1 MAEYTLTDFD
11 KKKVEQGASLGT
23 KIDGEIVL
31 STIINIYPISTN
43 MYMGYVMFNNDLHQL
58 FYFDTDG
65 NLYNQNKTKVGIA
78 YIVDSTITKTTGTK
92 LVRETSSDGT
102 SNARPFPRHAV
113 ATALE
118 VNEAASEESQQDS
131 TEEIFSIATLQPRE
145 EVAASCLQSMLQQY
159 ENPLNIDNTKI
170 KQLVSKSYLFAQE
183 FINQAVLYREKET
196 TSATVENNK
205 YASVDSESLSS
216 DTDKLLY
223 NIATAMSNLIAQDK
237 NQYAD
242 QQKNGLKL
250 AATDVNVKTL
260 PESIKT
266 VVSGNVN
273 ASVTGSVNSSVSGSV
288 DAAVTGSVS
297 ASVSGSINASVS
309 GSVTTKQESTSSG
322 T

>member
-1 MAEYTLTDFD
+1 MAEYTLLAFD
-11 KKKVEQGASLGT
+11 SQRARNGASVGYMDANNKVHIATEIGFYEVRRSDYFGYIILDGMLYEFLANGYFYINRNKQLL
-23 KIDGEIVL
+23 KIVE
-31 STIINIYPISTN
+31 SS
-43 MYMGYVMFNNDLHQL
+43 
-58 FYFDTDG
+58 
-65 NLYNQNKTKVGIA
+65 
-78 YIVDSTITKTTGTK
+78 ITKTTGTK

-102 SNARPFPRHAV
+102 SNARPFPRNGI
-113 ATALE
+113 ATASE
-118 VNEAASEESQQDS
+118 TGGIEESDKE
-131 TEEIFSIATLQPRE
+131 EEIFSIATLQPRE

-159 ENPLNIDNTKI
+159 KNPLNIDNTKI

-205 YASVDSESLSS
+205 YASVDSDSLSS

-223 NIATAMSNLIAQDK
+223 NISTAITNFIAQDK

-266 VVSGNVN
+266 VVSGNI
-273 ASVTGSVNSSVSGSV
+273 

-297 ASVSGSINASVS
+297 ASVSGSVDAAVS

>member
-23 KIDGEIVL
+23 KIDDKIVL
-31 STIINIYPISTN
+31 STCINIYPLGTN
-43 MYMGYVMFNNDLHQL
+43 MYMGYVIFNNNLYQL
-58 FYFDTDG
+58 FYFDSDG
-65 NLYNQNKTKVGIA
+65 NLYNLNKTKVGVA
-78 YIVDSTITKTTGTK
+78 YIVDSNITKTTGTK

-102 SNARPFPRHAV
+102 SNARPFPRYGI
-113 ATALE
+113 ATASE
-118 VNEAASEESQQDS
+118 TGGTEESGKE
-131 TEEIFSIATLQPRE
+131 EEIFSIATLQPRE
-145 EVAASCLQSMLQQY
+145 EVAASCLQSMLQKY

-170 KQLVSKSYLFAQE
+170 KQLVSKSFLFAQE

-205 YASVDSESLSS
+205 YASVDSDSLSS

-223 NIATAMSNLIAQDK
+223 NIATAINNFIAQDK

-260 PESIKT
+260 PESI
-266 VVSGNVN
+266 NIN
-273 ASVTGSVNSSVSGSV
+273 
-288 DAAVTGSVS
+288 AAVT
-297 ASVSGSINASVS
+297 

>member
-1 MAEYTLTDFD
+1 MAEYTLLAFD
-11 KKKVEQGASLGT
+11 SQRARNGASVGYIDANNKVHIATEIKFYEIRRSDYFGYIML
-23 KIDGEIVL
+23 DGEQYEFL
-31 STIINIYPISTN
+31 AN
-43 MYMGYVMFNNDLHQL
+43 GYFYVNGDKQL
-58 FYFDTDG
+58 
-65 NLYNQNKTKVGIA
+65 LKLVE
-78 YIVDSTITKTTGTK
+78 SSITKTTGTK

-102 SNARPFPRHAV
+102 SNARPFPRNGI
-113 ATALE
+113 ATTSE
-118 VNEAASEESQQDS
+118 TGGTEESDK

-145 EVAASCLQSMLQQY
+145 EVAASCLQSMLQRY
-159 ENPLNIDNTKI
+159 TNPLNIDNTKI
-170 KQLVSKSYLFAQE
+170 KQLVSKSFLFAQE

-205 YASVDSESLSS
+205 YASVDSDSLSS

-223 NIATAMSNLIAQDK
+223 NIATAMSNFIAQDK

-266 VVSGNVN
+266 VVSG
-273 ASVTGSVNSSVSGSV
+273 
-288 DAAVTGSVS
+288 SVS
-297 ASVSGSINASVS
+297 ASVSGNVDAAVT

>member
-1 MAEYTLTDFD
+1 MAEKLLNFD
-11 KKKVEQGASLGT
+11 YSKATFGASVGYMAGNII
-23 KIDGEIVL
+23 KIA
-31 STIINIYPISTN
+31 T
-43 MYMGYVMFNNDLHQL
+43 YVSFESDT
-58 FYFDTDG
+58 YFDGFISFGDNYKYGFMKDG
-65 NLYNQNKTKVGIA
+65 RFYTQEGIYIA
-78 YIVDSTITKTTGTK
+78 QLGIVDSTITKTTGTK
-92 LVRETSSDGT
+92 IVRETFSDGT
-102 SNARPFPRHAV
+102 SNARQFPRNGIE
-113 ATALE
+113 TTSE
-118 VNEAASEESQQDS
+118 TGGTEESDK

-170 KQLVSKSYLFAQE
+170 KQLVSKSFLFAQE

-205 YASVDSESLSS
+205 YASVDSDSLSS
-216 DTDKLLY
+216 DTEKLLY
-223 NIATAMSNLIAQDK
+223 NIATAINNFIAQDK

-260 PESIKT
+260 PESI
-266 VVSGNVN
+266 NIN
-273 ASVTGSVNSSVSGSV
+273 
-288 DAAVTGSVS
+288 AAVT
-297 ASVSGSINASVS
+297 

>member
-11 KKKVEQGASLGT
+11 KYKVEQGASLGT
-23 KIDGEIVL
+23 KIDDKIVL
-31 STIINIYPISTN
+31 STCINIYPLGTN
-43 MYMGYVMFNNDLHQL
+43 MYMGYVIFNNNLYQL
-58 FYFDTDG
+58 FYFDSDG
-65 NLYNQNKTKVGIA
+65 NLYNLNKTKVGIA
-78 YIVDSTITKTTGTK
+78 YIVDSNITKTTGTK

-102 SNARPFPRHAV
+102 SNARPFPKYGI
-113 ATALE
+113 ATASE
-118 VNEAASEESQQDS
+118 TGGTEESGKE
-131 TEEIFSIATLQPRE
+131 EEIFSIATLQPRE
-145 EVAASCLQSMLQQY
+145 EVAASCLQAMLQKY

-170 KQLVSKSYLFAQE
+170 KQLVSKSFLFAQE
-183 FINQAVLYREKET
+183 FINQTVLYREKET

-205 YASVDSESLSS
+205 YASVDSDSLSS

-223 NIATAMSNLIAQDK
+223 NIATAINNFIAQDK

-260 PESIKT
+260 PESI
-266 VVSGNVN
+266 NIN
-273 ASVTGSVNSSVSGSV
+273 
-288 DAAVTGSVS
+288 AAVT
-297 ASVSGSINASVS
+297 

>member
-11 KKKVEQGASLGT
+11 KYKVEQGASLGT
-23 KIDGEIVL
+23 KIDDKIVL
-31 STIINIYPISTN
+31 STCINIYPLGTN
-43 MYMGYVMFNNDLHQL
+43 MYMGYVIFNNNLYQL
-58 FYFDTDG
+58 FYFDSDG
-65 NLYNQNKTKVGIA
+65 NLYNLNKTKVGVA

-102 SNARPFPRHAV
+102 SNARPFPKYGI
-113 ATALE
+113 ATASE
-118 VNEAASEESQQDS
+118 TGGTEESGKE
-131 TEEIFSIATLQPRE
+131 EEIFSIATLQPRE
-145 EVAASCLQSMLQQY
+145 EVAASCLQSMLQKY

-170 KQLVSKSYLFAQE
+170 KQLVSKSFLFAQE

-205 YASVDSESLSS
+205 YASVDSDSLSS

-223 NIATAMSNLIAQDK
+223 NIATAINNFIAQDK

-260 PESIKT
+260 PDNISVK
-266 VVSGNVN
+266 VN
-273 ASVTGSVNSSVSGSV
+273 
-288 DAAVTGSVS
+288 
-297 ASVSGSINASVS
+297 
-309 GSVTTKQESTSSG
+309 GSVTTKQESTSSE

>member
-1 MAEYTLTDFD
+1 MAEYTLSDFNQYLA
-11 KKKVEQGASLGT
+11 KKGASVG
-23 KIDGEIVL
+23 
-31 STIINIYPISTN
+31 
-43 MYMGYVMFNNDLHQL
+43 YM
-58 FYFDTDG
+58 DG
-65 NLYNQNKTKVGIA
+65 NNKIHIATEVDFYIKRTSNFIGLVKFVNEVYEFLFDGSFYIGDTKQ
-78 YIVDSTITKTTGTK
+78 YLKIVSSSITMTTGTK

-102 SNARPFPRHAV
+102 SNARPFPRNGI
-113 ATALE
+113 ATASE
-118 VNEAASEESQQDS
+118 TGGTEESGKE
-131 TEEIFSIATLQPRE
+131 EEIFSIATLQPRE
-145 EVAASCLQSMLQQY
+145 EVAASCLQAMLQKY

-205 YASVDSESLSS
+205 YASVDSDSLSS

-223 NIATAMSNLIAQDK
+223 NIATAINNFIAQDK

-250 AATDVNVKTL
+250 AATD
-260 PESIKT
+260 I
-266 VVSGNVN
+266 NVN
-273 ASVTGSVNSSVSGSV
+273 SLPDNISVKVN
-288 DAAVTGSVS
+288 
-297 ASVSGSINASVS
+297 

>member
-11 KKKVEQGASLGT
+11 KYKVEQGASLGT
-23 KIDGEIVL
+23 KIDDKIVL
-31 STIINIYPISTN
+31 STCINIYPLGTN
-43 MYMGYVMFNNDLHQL
+43 TYMGYVIFNNNLYQL
-58 FYFDTDG
+58 FYFDSDG
-65 NLYNQNKTKVGIA
+65 NLYNLNKTKVGVA

-102 SNARPFPRHAV
+102 SNARPFHRNRI
-113 ATALE
+113 ATTPE
-118 VNEAASEESQQDS
+118 TGGTEESDK
-131 TEEIFSIATLQPRE
+131 TEESFSIATLQPRE

-159 ENPLNIDNTKI
+159 ENPLNIDNIKI
-170 KQLVSKSYLFAQE
+170 KQLVSKSFLFAQE

-205 YASVDSESLSS
+205 YASVDSDSLSS

-223 NIATAMSNLIAQDK
+223 NIATAINNFIAQDK

-260 PESIKT
+260 PESI
-266 VVSGNVN
+266 NIN
-273 ASVTGSVNSSVSGSV
+273 
-288 DAAVTGSVS
+288 AAVT
-297 ASVSGSINASVS
+297 

>member
-11 KKKVEQGASLGT
+11 KYKVEQGASLGT
-23 KIDGEIVL
+23 KIDDKIVL
-31 STIINIYPISTN
+31 STCINIYPLGTN
-43 MYMGYVMFNNDLHQL
+43 MYMGYVIFNNNLYQL
-58 FYFDTDG
+58 FYFDSDG
-65 NLYNQNKTKVGIA
+65 NLYNLNKTKVGVA
-78 YIVDSTITKTTGTK
+78 YIVDSNITKTTGTK

-102 SNARPFPRHAV
+102 SNARQFPKYGI
-113 ATALE
+113 ATASE
-118 VNEAASEESQQDS
+118 TGGTEESGKE
-131 TEEIFSIATLQPRE
+131 EEIFSIATLQPRE
-145 EVAASCLQSMLQQY
+145 EVAASCLQAMLQKY

-170 KQLVSKSYLFAQE
+170 KQLVSKSFLFAQE

-205 YASVDSESLSS
+205 YASVDSDSLSS

-223 NIATAMSNLIAQDK
+223 NIATAISNFIAQDK

-260 PESIKT
+260 PESI
-266 VVSGNVN
+266 NIN
-273 ASVTGSVNSSVSGSV
+273 
-288 DAAVTGSVS
+288 AAVT
-297 ASVSGSINASVS
+297 

>member
-11 KKKVEQGASLGT
+11 KKKVEQGASLGM

-31 STIINIYPISTN
+31 STSINIYPISTN
-43 MYMGYVMFNNDLHQL
+43 MYMGYVMFNNNLHQL
-58 FYFDTDG
+58 FYFDSDG
-65 NLYNQNKTKVGIA
+65 NLYNQNKTKVGVA
-78 YIVDSTITKTTGTK
+78 YIVDSSITKTSGTK

-102 SNARPFPRHAV
+102 SNARPFPRNAI
-113 ATALE
+113 ATASE
-118 VNEAASEESQQDS
+118 VDEASSEESQQDS
-131 TEEIFSIATLQPRE
+131 IEEIFSIATLQPRE
-145 EVAASCLQSMLQQY
+145 EVAASCLQSMIQKY

-170 KQLVSKSYLFAQE
+170 KQLVSKSFLFAQE

-196 TSATVENNK
+196 TSTTVENNK
-205 YASVDSESLSS
+205 YASVDSDSLSS

-223 NIATAMSNLIAQDK
+223 NIATAMNNFIAQDK

-250 AATDVNVKTL
+250 TATDVNVKTL
-260 PESIKT
+260 PESFKT
-266 VVSGNVN
+266 VVSG
-273 ASVTGSVNSSVSGSV
+273 SVSASISGNV
-288 DAAVTGSVS
+288 DAAVT
-297 ASVSGSINASVS
+297 

>member
-1 MAEYTLTDFD
+1 MAEKLLNFD
-11 KKKVEQGASLGT
+11 YSKATFGASVGYMAGNII
-23 KIDGEIVL
+23 KIA
-31 STIINIYPISTN
+31 T
-43 MYMGYVMFNNDLHQL
+43 YVSFESDT
-58 FYFDTDG
+58 YFDGFISFGDNYKYGFMKDG
-65 NLYNQNKTKVGIA
+65 RFYTQEGIYIA
-78 YIVDSTITKTTGTK
+78 QLGIVDSTITKTTGTK
-92 LVRETSSDGT
+92 LVRETFSDGT
-102 SNARPFPRHAV
+102 SNARPFHRNGIE
-113 ATALE
+113 TT
-118 VNEAASEESQQDS
+118 SETGG

-170 KQLVSKSYLFAQE
+170 KQLVSKSFLFAQE

-205 YASVDSESLSS
+205 YASVDSDSLSS

-223 NIATAMSNLIAQDK
+223 NIATAINNFIAQDK

-260 PESIKT
+260 PESI
-266 VVSGNVN
+266 NIN
-273 ASVTGSVNSSVSGSV
+273 
-288 DAAVTGSVS
+288 AAVT
-297 ASVSGSINASVS
+297 

>member
-31 STIINIYPISTN
+31 STSINIYPISTN
-43 MYMGYVMFNNDLHQL
+43 MYMGYVMFNNNLHQL
-58 FYFDTDG
+58 FYFDSDG

-78 YIVDSTITKTTGTK
+78 YIVDSSITKTTGTK

-102 SNARPFPRHAV
+102 SNARPFPRYGI
-113 ATALE
+113 TTTSE
-118 VNEAASEESQQDS
+118 TGGTEESDK

-145 EVAASCLQSMLQQY
+145 EVAASCLQAMIQKY

-205 YASVDSESLSS
+205 YASVDSDSLSS

-223 NIATAMSNLIAQDK
+223 NIATAINNFIAQDK

-250 AATDVNVKTL
+250 AATDVNVNTL
-260 PESIKT
+260 PESI
-266 VVSGNVN
+266 NIN
-273 ASVTGSVNSSVSGSV
+273 ASVT
-288 DAAVTGSVS
+288 
-297 ASVSGSINASVS
+297 

>member
-11 KKKVEQGASLGT
+11 KKKVEQGASLGM

-31 STIINIYPISTN
+31 STIINIYPLGTN
-43 MYMGYVMFNNDLHQL
+43 MYMGYVIFNNNLYQL
-58 FYFDTDG
+58 FYFDSDG
-65 NLYNQNKTKVGIA
+65 NLYNLNKTKVGVA
-78 YIVDSTITKTTGTK
+78 YIVDSNITKTTGTK

-102 SNARPFPRHAV
+102 SNARPFPKYGI
-113 ATALE
+113 ATASE
-118 VNEAASEESQQDS
+118 TGGTEESGKE
-131 TEEIFSIATLQPRE
+131 EEIFSIATLQPRE
-145 EVAASCLQSMLQQY
+145 EVAASCLQAMLQKY

-170 KQLVSKSYLFAQE
+170 KQLVSKSFLFAQE

-205 YASVDSESLSS
+205 YASVDSDSLSS

-223 NIATAMSNLIAQDK
+223 NIATAINNFIAQDK

-260 PESIKT
+260 PESI
-266 VVSGNVN
+266 NIN
-273 ASVTGSVNSSVSGSV
+273 
-288 DAAVTGSVS
+288 AAVT
-297 ASVSGSINASVS
+297 

>member
-1 MAEYTLTDFD
+1 MAEKLLDFD
-11 KKKVEQGASLGT
+11 YSKATLGAS
-23 KIDGEIVL
+23 V
-31 STIINIYPISTN
+31 
-43 MYMGYVMFNNDLHQL
+43 GYVTGNIIKIATYVSFESDT
-58 FYFDTDG
+58 YFDGFISFGDNYKYGFMKDG
-65 NLYNQNKTKVGIA
+65 RLYTKEGEYVAKLG
-78 YIVDSTITKTTGTK
+78 IVDSSITKTTGTK
-92 LVRETSSDGT
+92 LVRETSSDGKA
-102 SNARPFPRHAV
+102 NARPFPRNGI
-113 ATALE
+113 ATASE
-118 VNEAASEESQQDS
+118 TDGTEESNKK
-131 TEEIFSIATLQPRE
+131 EEIFSIATLQPRE

-260 PESIKT
+260 PESINT
-266 VVSGNVN
+266 V
-273 ASVTGSVNSSVSGSV
+273 
-288 DAAVTGSVS
+288 VTGSVS

>member
-11 KKKVEQGASLGT
+11 KKKVEQGASLGM

-31 STIINIYPISTN
+31 STYIDIFPIATN
-43 MYMGYVMFNNDLHQL
+43 MYMGYVMFNNNLHQL
-58 FYFDTDG
+58 FYFDSDG
-65 NLYNQNKTKVGIA
+65 NLYNQNKTKVGIT
-78 YIVDSTITKTTGTK
+78 YIVDSSITKTTGTK

-102 SNARPFPRHAV
+102 SNARPFPRNAV
-113 ATALE
+113 ATASE
-118 VNEAASEESQQDS
+118 VDETTSEESQQES
-131 TEEIFSIATLQPRE
+131 IEEIFSIATLQPRE

-159 ENPLNIDNTKI
+159 KNPLNIDNTKI
-170 KQLVSKSYLFAQE
+170 KQLVSKSFLFAQE

-205 YASVDSESLSS
+205 YASVDSDSLSS

-223 NIATAMSNLIAQDK
+223 NIATAMNNLIAQDK

-260 PESIKT
+260 PESINT
-266 VVSGNVN
+266 VVSG
-273 ASVTGSVNSSVSGSV
+273 SVGASVSGNI
-288 DAAVTGSVS
+288 DAAVT
-297 ASVSGSINASVS
+297 

>member
-1 MAEYTLTDFD
+1 MAEYTLLAFD
-11 KKKVEQGASLGT
+11 SQRARNGASVGYMDANNKVHIATEIRFYEIRRSDYFGYIMLDGKQYEFLANGYFYVNGDKQLL
-23 KIDGEIVL
+23 KIVE
-31 STIINIYPISTN
+31 SS
-43 MYMGYVMFNNDLHQL
+43 
-58 FYFDTDG
+58 
-65 NLYNQNKTKVGIA
+65 
-78 YIVDSTITKTTGTK
+78 ITKTTGTK

-102 SNARPFPRHAV
+102 SNARPFPRNGI
-113 ATALE
+113 ATTSE
-118 VNEAASEESQQDS
+118 TGGTEESDK

-145 EVAASCLQSMLQQY
+145 EVAASCLQSMLQRY
-159 ENPLNIDNTKI
+159 TNPLNIDNTKI
-170 KQLVSKSYLFAQE
+170 KQLVSKSFLFAQE

-196 TSATVENNK
+196 TSATVESNK
-205 YASVDSESLSS
+205 YASVDSDSLSS

-223 NIATAMSNLIAQDK
+223 NIAIAMSNLIAQDK

-266 VVSGNVN
+266 VVSGNI
-273 ASVTGSVNSSVSGSV
+273 

-297 ASVSGSINASVS
+297 ATVIGSIDAAVR

>member
-11 KKKVEQGASLGT
+11 KKKVEQGASLGM

-43 MYMGYVMFNNDLHQL
+43 MYMGYVIFNNNLHQM
-58 FYFDTDG
+58 FYFDSYG
-65 NLYNQNKTKVGIA
+65 NLYNQNKTKVGVA
-78 YIVDSTITKTTGTK
+78 NIVDSSITKTTGTK
-92 LVRETSSDGT
+92 LIRETSSDGT
-102 SNARPFPRHAV
+102 SNARPFPRNGI
-113 ATALE
+113 ATASE
-118 VNEAASEESQQDS
+118 TSGTEESDKE
-131 TEEIFSIATLQPRE
+131 EEIFSIATLQPRE
-145 EVAASCLQSMLQQY
+145 EVAASCLQSMLQKY

-170 KQLVSKSYLFAQE
+170 KQLVSKSFLFAQE

-205 YASVDSESLSS
+205 YASVDSDSLSS

-223 NIATAMSNLIAQDK
+223 NIATAINNFIAQDK

-260 PESIKT
+260 PDNISVK
-266 VVSGNVN
+266 VN
-273 ASVTGSVNSSVSGSV
+273 
-288 DAAVTGSVS
+288 
-297 ASVSGSINASVS
+297 

>member
-1 MAEYTLTDFD
+1 MAEYTLSDFNQYLAR
-11 KKKVEQGASLGT
+11 EGASIG
-23 KIDGEIVL
+23 
-31 STIINIYPISTN
+31 
-43 MYMGYVMFNNDLHQL
+43 YM
-58 FYFDTDG
+58 DG
-65 NLYNQNKTKVGIA
+65 NNKIHIATEVDFYIKRTSNFIGLVKFVNEVYEFLFDGSFYIGDTKQ
-78 YIVDSTITKTTGTK
+78 YLKIVSSSITMTTGTK

-102 SNARPFPRHAV
+102 SNARPFHRYGI
-113 ATALE
+113 ATA
-118 VNEAASEESQQDS
+118 SETGG

-170 KQLVSKSYLFAQE
+170 KQLVSKSFLFAQE

-205 YASVDSESLSS
+205 YASVDSDSLSS

-223 NIATAMSNLIAQDK
+223 NIATAINNFIAQDK

-260 PESIKT
+260 PESI
-266 VVSGNVN
+266 NIN
-273 ASVTGSVNSSVSGSV
+273 
-288 DAAVTGSVS
+288 AAVT
-297 ASVSGSINASVS
+297 

>member
-11 KKKVEQGASLGT
+11 KKKVEQGASLGME
-23 KIDGEIVL
+23 IDGEIVL

-43 MYMGYVMFNNDLHQL
+43 MYMGYVIFNNNLHQM
-58 FYFDTDG
+58 FYFDSYG
-65 NLYNQNKTKVGIA
+65 NLYNQNKTKVGVA
-78 YIVDSTITKTTGTK
+78 NIVDSSITKTTGTK

-102 SNARPFPRHAV
+102 SNARQFPRYGI
-113 ATALE
+113 ATASE
-118 VNEAASEESQQDS
+118 TGGTEESGKE
-131 TEEIFSIATLQPRE
+131 EEIFSIATLQPRE
-145 EVAASCLQSMLQQY
+145 EVAASCLQAMLQKY

-205 YASVDSESLSS
+205 YASVDSDSLSS

-223 NIATAMSNLIAQDK
+223 NIATAINNFIAQDK

-250 AATDVNVKTL
+250 TATDVNVRTL
-260 PESIKT
+260 PESI
-266 VVSGNVN
+266 NIN
-273 ASVTGSVNSSVSGSV
+273 
-288 DAAVTGSVS
+288 AAVT
-297 ASVSGSINASVS
+297 

>member
-11 KKKVEQGASLGT
+11 KKKVEQGASLGI

-58 FYFDTDG
+58 FYFDSDG
-65 NLYNQNKTKVGIA
+65 NLYNQYKTKVGIA
-78 YIVDSTITKTTGTK
+78 YIVDSSITKTTGTK
-92 LVRETSSDGT
+92 LVRETFSDGT
-102 SNARPFPRHAV
+102 SNARPFPRNGIE
-113 ATALE
+113 TTSE
-118 VNEAASEESQQDS
+118 TGGTEESDK
-131 TEEIFSIATLQPRE
+131 TEEIFSIDTLQPRE

-170 KQLVSKSYLFAQE
+170 KQLVSKSFLFAQE

-196 TSATVENNK
+196 TSTTVENNK
-205 YASVDSESLSS
+205 YASVDSDSLSS

-223 NIATAMSNLIAQDK
+223 NIATAINNFIAQDK

-260 PESIKT
+260 PESI
-266 VVSGNVN
+266 NIN
-273 ASVTGSVNSSVSGSV
+273 
-288 DAAVTGSVS
+288 AAVT
-297 ASVSGSINASVS
+297 

>member
-1 MAEYTLTDFD
+1 MEEYTLTDFD
-11 KKKVEQGASLGT
+11 KKKVEQGASLGM

-58 FYFDTDG
+58 FYFDSDG
-65 NLYNQNKTKVGIA
+65 NLYNQYKTKVGIA
-78 YIVDSTITKTTGTK
+78 YIVNSSITKTTGTK

-102 SNARPFPRHAV
+102 ANARPFPRNGI
-113 ATALE
+113 ATTSE
-118 VNEAASEESQQDS
+118 TGGTEESDKK
-131 TEEIFSIATLQPRE
+131 EEIFSIATLQPRE
-145 EVAASCLQSMLQQY
+145 EVAASCLQAMIQKY

-205 YASVDSESLSS
+205 YASVDSDSLSS

-223 NIATAMSNLIAQDK
+223 NIATAINNFIAQDK
-237 NQYAD
+237 NQYVD

-260 PESIKT
+260 PESI
-266 VVSGNVN
+266 N
-273 ASVTGSVNSSVSGSV
+273 
-288 DAAVTGSVS
+288 
-297 ASVSGSINASVS
+297 INATVT

>member
-1 MAEYTLTDFD
+1 MAEYTLLAFD
-11 KKKVEQGASLGT
+11 SQRARNGASVGYMDANNKVHIATEIGFYEVRRSDYFGYIIL
-23 KIDGEIVL
+23 DGVL
-31 STIINIYPISTN
+31 YEFLAN
-43 MYMGYVMFNNDLHQL
+43 GYFYVNGNKQL
-58 FYFDTDG
+58 
-65 NLYNQNKTKVGIA
+65 LK
-78 YIVDSTITKTTGTK
+78 IVDSSITKTTGTK

-102 SNARPFPRHAV
+102 SNARPLPKNGIAAV
-113 ATALE
+113 SETGGT
-118 VNEAASEESQQDS
+118 EESDKE
-131 TEEIFSIATLQPRE
+131 EEIFSIATLQPRE

-159 ENPLNIDNTKI
+159 ASPLNIDNTKI

-205 YASVDSESLSS
+205 YASVDSDSLSS

-223 NIATAMSNLIAQDK
+223 NIATAINNFIAQDK

-260 PESIKT
+260 PDGI
-266 VVSGNVN
+266 NVN
-273 ASVTGSVNSSVSGSV
+273 A
-288 DAAVTGSVS
+288 AVT
-297 ASVSGSINASVS
+297 

>member
-11 KKKVEQGASLGT
+11 KYKVEQGASLGT
-23 KIDGEIVL
+23 KIDDKIVL
-31 STIINIYPISTN
+31 STCINIYPLGTN
-43 MYMGYVMFNNDLHQL
+43 MYMGYVIFNNNLYQL
-58 FYFDTDG
+58 FYFDSDG
-65 NLYNQNKTKVGIA
+65 NLYNLNKTKVGVA
-78 YIVDSTITKTTGTK
+78 YIAESTITKTTGTK

-102 SNARPFPRHAV
+102 SNARPFPRYGI
-113 ATALE
+113 ATASE
-118 VNEAASEESQQDS
+118 TGGTEESGKE
-131 TEEIFSIATLQPRE
+131 EEIFSIATLQPRE
-145 EVAASCLQSMLQQY
+145 EVAASCLQAMLQKY
-159 ENPLNIDNTKI
+159 TNPLNIDNTKI

-205 YASVDSESLSS
+205 YASVDSDSLSS

-223 NIATAMSNLIAQDK
+223 NIATAINNFIAQDK

-250 AATDVNVKTL
+250 AATD
-260 PESIKT
+260 I
-266 VVSGNVN
+266 NVN
-273 ASVTGSVNSSVSGSV
+273 SLPDNISVKVN
-288 DAAVTGSVS
+288 
-297 ASVSGSINASVS
+297 

>member
-11 KKKVEQGASLGT
+11 KYKVEQGASLGT
-23 KIDGEIVL
+23 KIDDKIVL
-31 STIINIYPISTN
+31 STCINIYPLGTN
-43 MYMGYVMFNNDLHQL
+43 MYIGYVIFNNNLYQL
-58 FYFDTDG
+58 FYFDSDG
-65 NLYNQNKTKVGIA
+65 NLYNLNKTKVGVA
-78 YIVDSTITKTTGTK
+78 HIVDSNITKTTGTK

-102 SNARPFPRHAV
+102 SNARPFPRYGI
-113 ATALE
+113 ATASE
-118 VNEAASEESQQDS
+118 TGGTEESGKE
-131 TEEIFSIATLQPRE
+131 EEIFSIATLQPRE
-145 EVAASCLQSMLQQY
+145 EVAASCLQSMLQKY

-170 KQLVSKSYLFAQE
+170 KQLVSKSFLFAQE

-205 YASVDSESLSS
+205 YASVDSDSLSS

-223 NIATAMSNLIAQDK
+223 NIATAINNFIAQDK

-250 AATDVNVKTL
+250 ATTDVNINTL
-260 PESIKT
+260 PDNISVK
-266 VVSGNVN
+266 VN
-273 ASVTGSVNSSVSGSV
+273 
-288 DAAVTGSVS
+288 
-297 ASVSGSINASVS
+297 

>member
-11 KKKVEQGASLGT
+11 KYKVEQGASLGT
-23 KIDGEIVL
+23 KIDDKIVL
-31 STIINIYPISTN
+31 STCINIYPLGTN
-43 MYMGYVMFNNDLHQL
+43 MYMGYVIFNNNLYQL
-58 FYFDTDG
+58 FYFDSDG
-65 NLYNQNKTKVGIA
+65 NLYNLNKTKVGVA

-102 SNARPFPRHAV
+102 SNARPFPRYGI
-113 ATALE
+113 ATASE
-118 VNEAASEESQQDS
+118 TGGTEESDK

-145 EVAASCLQSMLQQY
+145 EVAASCLQSMLMQY
-159 ENPLNIDNTKI
+159 ANPLNIDNTKI

-205 YASVDSESLSS
+205 YASVDSDSLSS

-223 NIATAMSNLIAQDK
+223 NIATAINNFIAQDK

-260 PESIKT
+260 PESI
-266 VVSGNVN
+266 NIN
-273 ASVTGSVNSSVSGSV
+273 
-288 DAAVTGSVS
+288 AAVT
-297 ASVSGSINASVS
+297 

>member
-1 MAEYTLTDFD
+1 MAEYTLLAFD
-11 KKKVEQGASLGT
+11 SQRARNGASVGYMDANNKVHIATEITFYERRMSDYFGYIMLDGKQYEFLVNGYFYVNGNKQLL
-23 KIDGEIVL
+23 KIIE
-31 STIINIYPISTN
+31 SS
-43 MYMGYVMFNNDLHQL
+43 
-58 FYFDTDG
+58 
-65 NLYNQNKTKVGIA
+65 
-78 YIVDSTITKTTGTK
+78 ITKTTGTK

-102 SNARPFPRHAV
+102 SNARPFPRNGI
-113 ATALE
+113 TTTSE
-118 VNEAASEESQQDS
+118 TGGTEESDK

-145 EVAASCLQSMLQQY
+145 EVAASCLQSMLMQY
-159 ENPLNIDNTKI
+159 ANPLNIDNTKI
-170 KQLVSKSYLFAQE
+170 KQLVSKSFLFAQE

-205 YASVDSESLSS
+205 YASVDSDSLSS

-223 NIATAMSNLIAQDK
+223 NIATAINNFIAQDK

-260 PESIKT
+260 PDSI
-266 VVSGNVN
+266 NIN
-273 ASVTGSVNSSVSGSV
+273 
-288 DAAVTGSVS
+288 AAVT
-297 ASVSGSINASVS
+297 

>member
-1 MAEYTLTDFD
+1 MAEYTLLAFD
-11 KKKVEQGASLGT
+11 SQRARNGASVGYMDANNKVHIATEITFYERRMSDYFGYIMLDGKQYEFLVNGYFYVNGNKQLL
-23 KIDGEIVL
+23 KIIE
-31 STIINIYPISTN
+31 SS
-43 MYMGYVMFNNDLHQL
+43 
-58 FYFDTDG
+58 
-65 NLYNQNKTKVGIA
+65 
-78 YIVDSTITKTTGTK
+78 ITKTTGTK

-102 SNARPFPRHAV
+102 SNARPFPKYGI
-113 ATALE
+113 ATASE
-118 VNEAASEESQQDS
+118 TGGTEESGKK
-131 TEEIFSIATLQPRE
+131 EEIFSIATLQPRE
-145 EVAASCLQSMLQQY
+145 EVAASCLQAMLQKY

-170 KQLVSKSYLFAQE
+170 KQLVSKSFLFAQE

-205 YASVDSESLSS
+205 YASVDSDSLSS

-223 NIATAMSNLIAQDK
+223 NIATAINNFIAQDK

-250 AATDVNVKTL
+250 AATDVNIKTL

-266 VVSGNVN
+266 VVSG
-273 ASVTGSVNSSVSGSV
+273 
-288 DAAVTGSVS
+288 SVS
-297 ASVSGSINASVS
+297 ASVSGNIDAAVT

>member
-11 KKKVEQGASLGT
+11 KKKVEQGASLGM

-43 MYMGYVMFNNDLHQL
+43 MYMGYVIFNNNLHQM
-58 FYFDTDG
+58 FYFDSYG
-65 NLYNQNKTKVGIA
+65 NLYNQNKTKVGVA
-78 YIVDSTITKTTGTK
+78 NIVDSSITKTTGTK

-102 SNARPFPRHAV
+102 SNARPFPRNAV
-113 ATALE
+113 ATASE
-118 VNEAASEESQQDS
+118 VDETTSEESQQES
-131 TEEIFSIATLQPRE
+131 IEEIFSISTLQPRE

-170 KQLVSKSYLFAQE
+170 KQLVSKSFLFAQE

-205 YASVDSESLSS
+205 YASVDSDSLSS
-216 DTDKLLY
+216 ETDKLLY
-223 NIATAMSNLIAQDK
+223 NIATAMNNFIAQDK

-266 VVSGNVN
+266 VVSGY
-273 ASVTGSVNSSVSGSV
+273 
-288 DAAVTGSVS
+288 VS
-297 ASVSGSINASVS
+297 ASVSGNVDAAVT